1 MPTAKKFWLKF
12 TEEIKTFELTVKS
25 EFEAAHY
32 IKNYPGKCARLHGH
46 NWIVEA
52 IVRGEKLNEL
62 GILVDF
68 KDLKSAL
75 NDVLDELDHQYLNE
89 LEIFA
94 DKNPTAE
101 NLAQEIFNRLST
113 SKIFDGAAKLAAVK
127 VYESPKSCVMYTP

>member
-1 MPTAKKFWLKF
+1 LPTAKKFWLKF

>member
-1 MPTAKKFWLKF
+1 L
-12 TEEIKTFELTVKS
+12 FELTVKS

-68 KDLKSAL
+68 KDLKAAL
-75 NDVLDELDHQYLNE
+75 NSVLDELDHQYLNE